1 MAEAVKEETG
11 SAYGGKARA
20 DGSVRADGR
29 AGGRSRRHR

>member
-1 MAEAVKEETG
+1 MAEAVRDETG
-11 SAYGGKARA
+11 SAYDGTARA